1 MLTPEQ
7 VLEIEKRAKDA
18 KGSPVLD
25 GTAMALADDVRVL
38 ITRLR
43 ELEDEIIGYQLSLA
57 SGGGR
62 NSSAY
67 HAYQGMKNRVKELE
81 EKLRNVHANLRS
93 AEEERNEALTWIE
106 RGADLGA
113 KLTIAEEALKLSANS
128 NCDYCSD
135 DACDALAKIRG
146 AT

>member
-43 ELEDEIIGYQLSLA
+43 ELEDEIIGYQLFLTS
-57 SGGGR
+57 
-62 NSSAY
+62 
-67 HAYQGMKNRVKELE
+67 VKELE

-146 AT
+146 TT